1 MPHKVGNDGHACCYL
16 SVFRY
21 SGPLDSTI
29 GDFWRMVWQ
38 YNIPAVVMLTN
49 LVERTVVS
57 TLAWTE
63 IIEYV
68 VNFAEKVFLLLARG
82 D

>member
-1 MPHKVGNDGHACCYL
+1 MLHKVRKYRHVCCHL

-57 TLAWTE
+57 FSTLSVS
-63 IIEYV
+63 IKFLLI
-68 VNFAEKVFLLLARG
+68 EKVFLLLAGG